1 MYETFSSMKTIVA
14 LSLLIAPWLIF
25 AVIAINLGR
34 PSTIGLVITLIV
46 SAFGLT
52 LLITKKK

>member
-1 MYETFSSMKTIVA
+1 MKILVA
-14 LSLLIAPWLIF
+14 ITLLIAPWIIF
-25 AVIAINLGR
+25 AAIAMYLGR
-34 PSTIGLVITLIV
+34 PSTVGLVITLII

>member
-1 MYETFSSMKTIVA
+1 MKTLVA
-14 LSLLIAPWLIF
+14 LTFLIAPWFIF
-25 AVIAINLGR
+25 AVLAINLGR
-34 PSTIGLVITLIV
+34 PSTVGLVITLIV

>member
-1 MYETFSSMKTIVA
+1 MKTLVA
-14 LSLLIAPWLIF
+14 LALLIAPWLIF
-25 AVIAINLGR
+25 AAIAIGLGR

-52 LLITKKK
+52 VLITKKK

>member
-1 MYETFSSMKTIVA
+1 MKTLVA
-14 LSLLIAPWLIF
+14 LAVLIAPWIIF
-25 AVIAINLGR
+25 ATIAMNMGR
-34 PSTIGLVITLIV
+34 PSTVGLVITLIV

>member
-1 MYETFSSMKTIVA
+1 MKTLVA
-14 LSLLIAPWLIF
+14 LTFLIAPWLIF
-25 AVIAINLGR
+25 AAIAINLGR
-34 PSTIGLVITLIV
+34 PSTIGLLVTLIV